1 LCRILFEQCQIA
13 GRKAVIDPDI
23 LAVASAETLERLRK
37 GRHKGL
43 RARIVLGEEIQ
54 STDASY
60 PLQLLGAPG
69 GRPRCRPGEQCDEP
83 AAVQWLAPGYSS
95 GPGFFL

>member
-1 LCRILFEQCQIA
+1 LFEQCQIA

-23 LAVASAETLERLRK
+23 LAVAPAETLERLRK

-43 RARIVLGEEIQ
+43 RARIVLGEKIQ

-60 PLQLLGAPG
+60 PLQLLGVPDE
-69 GRPRCRPGEQCDEP
+69 RPYCRRAETGDEP
-83 AAVQWLAPGYSS
+83 APLQ
-95 GPGFFL
+95 